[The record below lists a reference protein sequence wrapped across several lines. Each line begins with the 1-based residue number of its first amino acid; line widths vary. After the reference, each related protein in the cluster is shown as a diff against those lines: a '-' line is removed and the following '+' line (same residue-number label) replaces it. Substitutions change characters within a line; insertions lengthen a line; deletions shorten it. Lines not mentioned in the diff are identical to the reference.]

1 METENHTHEDEI
13 GGQNFTDMETE
24 NHTHEDEIDG
34 LYSDEVSNDEKHM
47 TETIAKAPIQIRS
60 ILSIFKASYIHDIKG
75 EDSRQLDYSVNE
87 FMKQFPTV
95 DSSNFYQL
103 KMDEKIKD
111 ARCFFM
117 ILKQLNPCTSRRV
130 SML

>member
-1 METENHTHEDEI
+1 METENHTKEDEI

-34 LYSDEVSNDEKHM
+34 LDSDEVSNDEKHM
-47 TETIAKAPIQIRS
+47 TETIAQAPFEIRS

-87 FMKQFPTV
+87 FINQFPHV
-95 DSSNFYQL
+95 NSSNFYPL

-117 ILKQLNPCTSRRV
+117 ILKQLNPRTSRRV